1 MLVVEFGEI
10 QAGFVEKINVFLGNA
25 KHFHTL
31 ILRLIFESFHTCLG
45 LDECL
50 HLMGCAE
57 AMDEQNNDNC

>member
-50 HLMGCAE
+50 HLMG
-57 AMDEQNNDNC
+57 